1 MSYQQTTYYRQTQMR
16 NEAAQLRAEAAEQ
29 RQYTEALDAPIPTG
43 YAYAVLRPNHWGEII
58 ADFQYFAPM
67 NIITRRAQLGT
78 ERAALLAQLAQGG
91 AA

>member
-1 MSYQQTTYYRQTQMR
+1 MR

-29 RQYTEALDAPIPTG
+29 RQFTEALEAPIPTG

-78 ERAALLAQLAQGG
+78 ERATLLAQLAQGG

>member
-16 NEAAQLRAEAAEQ
+16 NEAAQMRQEAAEQ
-29 RQYTEALDAPIPTG
+29 RQYTEALEAPIPTG
-43 YAYAVLRPNHWGEII
+43 YAHIMLRECYGDII

-67 NIITRRAQLGT
+67 NIITRRAPLGT
-78 ERAALLAQLAQGG
+78 PRATLLAQLAQGG